1 MAPIPEFVGVNNNES
16 TKQPQN
22 SQLLL
27 RLNIV
32 VGPAC
37 AQPDSQRGCGTDS
50 ILYHVGR
57 SEVFLEYQRV
67 GS

>member
-1 MAPIPEFVGVNNNES
+1 MAPNNELVGVNNNEP
-16 TKQPQN
+16 TKQPWN
-22 SQLLL
+22 NQLLL

-57 SEVFLEYQRV
+57 SEVILKYQCV